1 MLPKSRLA
9 AMGANDRLANGF
21 FIVAAVFAWIAVAQ
35 VVTTTYPRDNATAGL
50 VGAGLIGLAMG
61 LTTVPVF
68 WLVWFARH
76 RRIAL
81 LGDWSRAIRRGGWVA
96 GVVALF
102 VALRVQAVLSLP
114 IAVFVVVLVLVAEIT
129 LSMER

>member
-1 MLPKSRLA
+1 V
-9 AMGANDRLANGF
+9 GANDRLTNGF
-21 FIVAAVFAWIAVAQ
+21 FIVAAIVAWISVAQ
-35 VVTTTYPRDNATAGL
+35 MVTTTYARQNATGDL
-50 VGAGLIGLAMG
+50 VVAGLIGLAVG
-61 LTTVPVF
+61 LTSVPVF

-81 LGDWSRAIRRGGWVA
+81 LGDWSRAIRRGAWVA

-102 VALRVQAVLSLP
+102 VALRIQAVLSVP